1 MVLLCFSVLVLPPS
15 MEDSYHVTD
24 QLQMQRPH
32 WTVLLYIPGCALQKS
47 MQL

>member
-15 MEDSYHVTD
+15 MKVSYHVTD

-32 WTVLLYIPGCALQKS
+32 WTVLLYISGCAVQ
-47 MQL
+47 